1 MEQPP
6 FETQVIE
13 CKDSVMEELIDVQN
27 DKNVSMRYQLHVKH
41 GLWYH
46 QSIYSKI
53 LSQSMEAPKVDF
65 SLTSQHPNW

>member
-1 MEQPP
+1 MQNG
-6 FETQVIE
+6 
-13 CKDSVMEELIDVQN
+13 VMEELIDLQN
-27 DKNVSMRYQLHVKH
+27 DKNATMRYQLHGKH

-65 SLTSQHPNW
+65 A